1 MPTTPRA
8 LLRRLATANLTL
20 AVAESCTG
28 GLVAAALTAVPGAS
42 AVFVGGIVA
51 YGNRVKARQLGV
63 SAATLRRH
71 GAVSR
76 ECATAMARGVRRAM
90 GASLGI
96 AVTGIAGP
104 GGAVPGKPVGTVWLA
119 VSGPGTRSKAIL
131 RRFQGGRAQVRRAA
145 VRAALAL
152 LDEHLQGLP
161 ETNERPNSRAPRRS

>member
-1 MPTTPRA
+1 MPATSRA
-8 LLRRLATANLTL
+8 ILHRLAATGLTV

-51 YGNRVKARQLGV
+51 YGNRVKVQQLRVPAGI
-63 SAATLRRH
+63 LRRH

-76 ECATAMARGVRRAM
+76 ECAAAMAQGVRKAM
-90 GASLGI
+90 GAHIGL

-119 VSGPGTRSKAIL
+119 VSGPGAKSKAIL
-131 RRFQGGRAQVRRAA
+131 RRFGGSRAQVRRAA
-145 VRAALAL
+145 VREALAL
-152 LDEHLQGLP
+152 LEERLP
-161 ETNERPNSRAPRRS
+161 G